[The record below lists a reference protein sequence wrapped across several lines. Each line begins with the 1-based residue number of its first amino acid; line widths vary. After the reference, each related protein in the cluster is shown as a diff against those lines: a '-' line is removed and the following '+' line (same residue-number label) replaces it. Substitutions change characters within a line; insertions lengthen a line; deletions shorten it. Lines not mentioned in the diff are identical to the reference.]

1 MNHGSSQV
9 EISEVGGQAAP
20 VEFYVGNTTPDAT
33 DSIISEVLVRCA
45 KGIESNT
52 EFKVLK
58 VEQLAKHITEA
69 RTLCWKVVVPF
80 RFKEMMEKSEMYPP
94 GWCHR
99 KFFAPRRSPN
109 PAKQPRKE
117 DSIVQQVIQ
126 EQQRAA
132 EAKRQ
137 EEEDRVNREITDN
150 TPLATA
156 EDMQD
161 SASGGIPV
169 TA

>member
-1 MNHGSSQV
+1 MVDN
-9 EISEVGGQAAP
+9 VG
-20 VEFYVGNTTPDAT
+20 
-33 DSIISEVLVRCA
+33 
-45 KGIESNT
+45 
-52 EFKVLK
+52 
-58 VEQLAKHITEA
+58 
-69 RTLCWKVVVPF
+69 
-80 RFKEMMEKSEMYPP
+80 KSEMYPP